1 MNYQLDGIEQWVTDC
16 QQLCLEID
24 KTKSKMDEEIHQLNE
39 QIEILKGK
47 LFRLEN
53 PDKF

>member
-1 MNYQLDGIEQWVTDC
+1 MWGRYSEDNVDFEQVEKEV
-16 QQLCLEID
+16 Q
-24 KTKSKMDEEIHQLNE
+24 QLNE

-47 LFRLEN
+47 LFRFEN